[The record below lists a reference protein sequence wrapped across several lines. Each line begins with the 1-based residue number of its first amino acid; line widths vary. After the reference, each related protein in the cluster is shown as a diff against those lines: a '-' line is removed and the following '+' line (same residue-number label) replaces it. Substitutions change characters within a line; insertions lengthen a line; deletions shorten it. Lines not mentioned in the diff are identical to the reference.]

1 MSVIVDQKQAERLAR
16 AFRDVLSTWL
26 THAQWLEMQRR
37 NVSNGFLI
45 CASHDFCDANE
56 AMAMAFLQ
64 TMGRDILPDDAKE
77 MAEADMA
84 LWNAAWDIAKRRY
97 LTAKTR

>member
-1 MSVIVDQKQAERLAR
+1 
-16 AFRDVLSTWL
+16 
-26 THAQWLEMQRR
+26 
-37 NVSNGFLI
+37 
-45 CASHDFCDANE
+45 
-56 AMAMAFLQ
+56 
-64 TMGRDILPDDAKE
+64 MGRDILPDDAEE